1 MTRVPRE
8 DTEVG
13 HHLGHHQ
20 ALHPMQLGARHLLH
34 HKPRQEGN
42 HHSIMEFKM
51 IGIILSLVRQVE
63 WRSHPQS
70 ARAEH
75 PLWERI

>member
-13 HHLGHHQ
+13 HRLGHHQ
-20 ALHPMQLGARHLLH
+20 ALHPTHLGARHLRH

-42 HHSIMEFKM
+42 HHNITEFKM